1 MLPPNVSVSSSR
13 HSSFNASAQEIMR
26 LAEAYHRSGLA
37 LIEAG
42 RGGDAVGRAPGR
54 YCAIHAIELYL
65 DAFLRAAGETPC
77 RLRVHGHDLGRRA
90 ALAIGRGLDLRRK
103 TALHLVQMSRQ
114 RDHLVVRYGPEC
126 LDAVCEINRLVASLT
141 EIARKVRASVL
152 PDGGT
157 GEAAA

>member
-1 MLPPNVSVSSSR
+1 MSLDNVPESTPPYPGANAGAPEMLNLAAAYER
-13 HSSFNASAQEIMR
+13 SAR
-26 LAEAYHRSGLA
+26 T

-77 RLRVHGHDLGRRA
+77 RLRAHGHDLGRRA
-90 ALAIGRGLDLRRK
+90 ELAIDRGLVLRQK
-103 TALHLVQMSRQ
+103 TRLHLVQMSRQ

-126 LDAVCEINRLVASLT
+126 IDAVCELNRLLASLT
-141 EIARKVRASVL
+141 EIAGKVQAALR
-152 PDGGT
+152 PDGGA
-157 GEAAA
+157 GGAAA